1 MDHYTLHNRFHPLD
15 KEDLSRLLPK
25 IDTLAACKVFFAYRC
40 LPVSEHPIDPESEYI
55 SAISKAS
62 VKNLM
67 DLTGM
72 SEPSVIDGRKR
83 LIELGELER
92 ISGGTYRIPRYKK
105 LKSFKFLEE
114 HEENGAEKNLKDLS
128 FSEEPDSKNLKDLS
142 FREGERP
149 KNLKHLSFENGDESS
164 DKSKNLKSLSK
175 NLKSL
180 SFENGGQPNGSAGL
194 SPKSGLLRKNKE
206 EDHILLLLEEY
217 KKRVVDYIG
226 IEDEAKLDQ
235 YCRWLKTGIGAD
247 GKLNIGMM
255 IDNSRPGRVI
265 HWENPDHKEM
275 VDFLLDKPVVHILDG
290 LWSAK
295 ENNISTSNWLTWI
308 FNHVD
313 QWEYRHKDDPKVLEA
328 QADEKKREYQSEK
341 ELSQK
346 RSGITNL
353 LGDDYTAS
361 EADQLVVEKLAE
373 LEKEEIIALVKQC
386 REEKQPRRLMEHLH
400 MILIESEVADVE

>member
-1 MDHYTLHNRFHPLD
+1 MDDYTLHNGFHPLD

-25 IDTLAACKVFFAYRC
+25 IETLAACKVFFAYLC
-40 LPVSEHPIDPESEYI
+40 LPVSEQSTDPKSEYI
-55 SAISKAS
+55 SAISKTT
-62 VKNLM
+62 VQDLM
-67 DLTGM
+67 DTTGL
-72 SEPSVIDGRKR
+72 SKPSVVDGRKR
-83 LIELGELER
+83 LVELGQLER
-92 ISGGTYRIPRYKK
+92 ISGRTYRIPRYKK
-105 LKSFKFLEE
+105 VKSFNFLGEDYSTKKL
-114 HEENGAEKNLKDLS
+114 NLLTFPNVDDPKKLKDLTS
-128 FSEEPDSKNLKDLS
+128 SDTGDSKKLKPLTIEDD
-142 FREGERP
+142 
-149 KNLKHLSFENGDESS
+149 DESS
-164 DKSKNLKSLSK
+164 DKTKKLKPLTK
-175 NLKSL
+175 KLKPL
-180 SFENGGQPNGSAGL
+180 TFDNGGQANGSAGL

-206 EDHILLLLEEY
+206 EDLILLLLEEY
-217 KKRVVDYIG
+217 KKRVVDHIG

-247 GKLNIGMM
+247 GKLNMGKM

-275 VDFLLDKPVVHILDG
+275 VDFLLNKAIVHILDG

-295 ENNISTSNWLTWI
+295 ENNISASSWLTWV

-328 QADEKKREYQSEK
+328 QADEKKREYQSQK

-346 RSGITNL
+346 RAGITNL

-361 EADQLVVEKLAE
+361 EADQLVVEKLVE
-373 LEKEEIIALVKQC
+373 LEKEEIIALVKKY
-386 REEKQPRRLMEHLH
+386 REEKQTKRLMEYLH